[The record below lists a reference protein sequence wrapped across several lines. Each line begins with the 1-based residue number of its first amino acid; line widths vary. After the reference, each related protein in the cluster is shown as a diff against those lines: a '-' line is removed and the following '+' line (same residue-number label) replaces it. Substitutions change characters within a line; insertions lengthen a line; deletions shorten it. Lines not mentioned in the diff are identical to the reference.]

1 MAQQSGRKFIL
12 YALSAAVILV
22 AVWIGL
28 RTSQLFRTENAHP
41 ATDEAPAQGGA
52 YDKLV
57 MIFPSGNVPKDLP
70 AVQEKLNAYLR
81 DKIGAELEI
90 KPIDMSIWWDR
101 TGLMFASGQQVDLMF
116 TAGWMRFGDEVA
128 KNHFIAL
135 DELLDQ
141 YGQGI
146 KEILPPSILEA
157 GKLNGHIYGIATN
170 KEFASS
176 KGLVVRADLVQKYGI
191 DLTKIKAL
199 EDFGPV
205 FAAIKRNEPD
215 LVPLQ
220 VRADRSPFTLLMQ
233 YGLFDMLGE
242 GAGALDRSSGST
254 KVVNIVET
262 PQYLKYAKLMYA
274 WNRAGYLN
282 SDASTTKDNEFEAV
296 KAGKAFA
303 YAESLKPG
311 FDNQA
316 SRDVGMPMK
325 TVAITSPYATT
336 ADMTSAMFA
345 ITRTSRHPQKAMQVL
360 ELLFTD
366 PYALNLLDWGIEG
379 EHYVKKSDTIIAYPP
394 GLDARSVGYNLNL
407 PWMFGNQL
415 NSYLWEDEAPGLWEA
430 YRAFNEGAEKSQAL
444 GFVFNPDPVKSEIA
458 ACNNV
463 DREFSAAINTGVQD
477 PDKIIGM
484 YRSQLRAAGADKV
497 IAEKQRQLD
506 AWLAS
511 R

>member
-1 MAQQSGRKFIL
+1 MWFIL
-12 YALSAAVILV
+12 FAAGVLLLLWGG
-22 AVWIGL
+22 A
-28 RTSQLFRTENAHP
+28 RTTNLFRTENTHP
-41 ATDEAPAQGGA
+41 GQAGAPSGNTV

-70 AVQEKLNAYLR
+70 AVQEKLNVYLR
-81 DKIGAELEI
+81 EKIGAEIEI
-90 KPIDMSIWWDR
+90 KPMDMSIWWDK
-101 TGLMFASGQQVDLMF
+101 TGLMFASNEQMDLMF

-128 KNHFIAL
+128 KKHFMAL
-135 DELLDQ
+135 DELLEQ

-176 KGLVVRADLVQKYGI
+176 KGLVVRQDLAEKYGI
-191 DLTKIKAL
+191 NLEAIKTL

-205 FAAIKRNEPD
+205 FQIIKENEPGII
-215 LVPLQ
+215 PLQ
-220 VRADRSPFTLLMQ
+220 TRADRSPFTFLMQ

-242 GAGALDRSSGST
+242 GPGVLDRSSGDT
-254 KVVNIVET
+254 RVVNMVET
-262 PQYLKYAKLMYA
+262 AQYVKYARLMYQ

-282 SDASTTKDNEFEAV
+282 ADASTTKDNEFEAV

-303 YAESLKPG
+303 FAESLKPG

-325 TVAITSPYATT
+325 TVAVTHPYATT

-345 ITRTSRHPQKAMQVL
+345 ITRTSRHPQKAMQFL

-366 PYALNLLDWGIEG
+366 KYVLNLLDWGIEG
-379 EHYVKKSDTIIAYPP
+379 EHYVKSSDNVIDYPP
-394 GLDARSVGYNLNL
+394 GVDAKSVGYNLNL

-415 NSYLWEDEAPGLWEA
+415 NSYLWGNEAPDLWDS
-430 YRAFNEGAEKSQAL
+430 YRTFNENADKSRAL
-444 GFVFNPDPVKSEIA
+444 GFVFNPDGVK
-458 ACNNV
+458 
-463 DREFSAAINTGVQD
+463 
-477 PDKIIGM
+477 
-484 YRSQLRAAGADKV
+484 
-497 IAEKQRQLD
+497 
-506 AWLAS
+506 
-511 R
+511 